1 VSSQPPRRP
10 PGSYRP
16 DLRPMLILAVV
27 LVIVVVAWI
36 VLSPMILPG

>member
-1 VSSQPPRRP
+1 
-10 PGSYRP
+10 
-16 DLRPMLILAVV
+16 MLILAVV